1 MRTRYLPM
9 CLFINIIL
17 PKFCRSFVDVGTI
30 FKFMEKNKI
39 RTTPVPLDPKFFKS
53 LEYLPKMVIIEPD
66 GVLWPFEVETG
77 VVKPFNI
84 TEYEAST
91 ELPKK
96 NHRIWSEDLSIEH
109 IELTDHN
116 RKLLKMHND
125 ATRAIVYLIKK
136 RIKVAVAQTTKEIII
151 MRHLL
156 HLFDIDH
163 LFDFMELD
171 MDSPVNHVKIIK
183 EESGFDYQDLI
194 YFGTNQTILNE
205 IKEALNVT
213 TIHVNSETGISFKHI
228 YQAVYIYN
236 IKDYM
241 KVVRGKL
248 TFLGKIVS
256 DEEFEIKPLV
266 QKMKSK
272 RGTNSKQ
279 FRQFSPTLGSSFNVT
294 KKITRNID
302 FTSHKVMKPPK
313 KQSPKRMK
321 NGRSRILTTKS
332 QILFKSKT
340 DQISKEIITR
350 ISGNEQKTVN
360 STHSNKEGGRPSRKS
375 RKKCETPSMPKLE
388 PLSKFLK
395 NARTRRKNT

>member
-1 MRTRYLPM
+1 
-9 CLFINIIL
+9 
-17 PKFCRSFVDVGTI
+17 
-30 FKFMEKNKI
+30 
-39 RTTPVPLDPKFFKS
+39 
-53 LEYLPKMVIIEPD
+53 
-66 GVLWPFEVETG
+66 
-77 VVKPFNI
+77 
-84 TEYEAST
+84 
-91 ELPKK
+91 
-96 NHRIWSEDLSIEH
+96 
-109 IELTDHN
+109 
-116 RKLLKMHND
+116 MHND

-194 YFGTNQTILNE
+194 YFGTNKTVLNE

-236 IKDYM
+236 IKPYM
-241 KVVRGKL
+241 KVVRGELKL
-248 TFLGKIVS
+248 FGKIVS
-256 DEEFEIKPLV
+256 DEEFEIKPLA
-266 QKMKSK
+266 QKRKSK

-294 KKITRNID
+294 KKITRNIN
-302 FTSHKVMKPPK
+302 FTAHKVMKPR
-313 KQSPKRMK
+313 KQSPKGMK

-350 ISGNEQKTVN
+350 VSGNEQKTVN
-360 STHSNKEGGRPSRKS
+360 STHSNIKGCSRKS
-375 RKKCETPSMPKLE
+375 RKKGETPFMPKLE

-395 NARTRRKNT
+395 NVKNQKKKYLKN